1 MAVWYLM
8 KGRWTPLEEIDHQ
21 LALKV
26 GKIIT
31 SVGNKGLKQLKKS
44 RKAYREEIF
53 AALQDRPSLCA
64 RSQQKIRPPN
74 LKQDKEREGF

>member
-1 MAVWYLM
+1 M

-31 SVGNKGLKQLKKS
+31 SVGNKGAKQLQKVPEGLPG
-44 RKAYREEIF
+44 RNLCRT
-53 AALQDRPSLCA
+53 QDRPSLCA